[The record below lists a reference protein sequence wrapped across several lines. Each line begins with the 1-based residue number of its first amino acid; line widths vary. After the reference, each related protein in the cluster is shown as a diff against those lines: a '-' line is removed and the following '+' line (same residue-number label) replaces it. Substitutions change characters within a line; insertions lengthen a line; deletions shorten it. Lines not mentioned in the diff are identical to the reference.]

1 MMKAWKKKLAAF
13 LCIGALA
20 ALPAAPALAEETAAE
35 ESQNIENGDRQPL
48 NANQAMALIQ
58 AVASHVSAFGR
69 YENLNERNMYKAGME
84 RLISENPDLYNSV
97 LKGMLESVDSYSEYY
112 TPEEA
117 VALTETIS
125 GKIVGIGISID
136 FRNGA
141 AAVVDS
147 VIPDTPAERAGIKV
161 GDVLLRADGTDLTE
175 LKSETILSLIR
186 GEEGTNVHIDV
197 SRDGA
202 ELGFDMVRE
211 TIIGTSVSD
220 KLYEKDGE
228 KVMYIRVHGF
238 VSNTAEKFSE
248 AIEKAKK
255 EKTDKLIIDLR
266 NNGGGIFEQAIQM
279 ANCLVP
285 EGKVITT
292 EDHKNEI
299 FNKTYVASAGEKG
312 SFDTVVLV
320 NKNSASASEVLAAAL
335 RENDCAVLVGTQTYG
350 KGTIQ
355 TINDLQTG
363 GMIKYTTGF
372 YLTPNGNNINGV
384 GRTPDATVENEL
396 LPIDPE
402 RYGAFTY
409 DKVYALGDTGEEVK
423 RAKEVLSLFGIFR
436 GEVSDVYDQDLF
448 YAVYAFQQQA
458 KVFPYG
464 VLDLT
469 TQLQLRNY
477 LSMAK
482 EEKDDQFDAAMA
494 HFGLYDVEK

>member
-1 MMKAWKKKLAAF
+1 MKPWKKKLAAL

-20 ALPAAPALAEETAAE
+20 VMPAAPALAEETAAE
-35 ESQNIENGDRQPL
+35 EIQNTENNGQQL

-97 LKGMLESVDSYSEYY
+97 LKGMLESVDSHSEYY

-125 GKIVGIGISID
+125 GKIVGIGIGID
-136 FRNGA
+136 FRNGS

-147 VIPDTPAERAGIKV
+147 VIPDTPADRAGIEV

-285 EGKVITT
+285 EGKS
-292 EDHKNEI
+292 DHH
-299 FNKTYVASAGEKG
+299 GG
-312 SFDTVVLV
+312 S
-320 NKNSASASEVLAAAL
+320 
-335 RENDCAVLVGTQTYG
+335 Q
-350 KGTIQ
+350 
-355 TINDLQTG
+355 
-363 GMIKYTTGF
+363 
-372 YLTPNGNNINGV
+372 
-384 GRTPDATVENEL
+384 
-396 LPIDPE
+396 E
-402 RYGAFTY
+402 RDF
-409 DKVYALGDTGEEVK
+409 
-423 RAKEVLSLFGIFR
+423 
-436 GEVSDVYDQDLF
+436 
-448 YAVYAFQQQA
+448 
-458 KVFPYG
+458 
-464 VLDLT
+464 
-469 TQLQLRNY
+469 
-477 LSMAK
+477 
-482 EEKDDQFDAAMA
+482 
-494 HFGLYDVEK
+494 